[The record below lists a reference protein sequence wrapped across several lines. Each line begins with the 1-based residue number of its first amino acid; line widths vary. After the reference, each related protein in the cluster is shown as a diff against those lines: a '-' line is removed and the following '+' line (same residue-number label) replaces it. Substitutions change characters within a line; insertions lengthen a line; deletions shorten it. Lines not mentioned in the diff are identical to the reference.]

1 MVVDCVKTWNLPGK
15 DVEELLDRVGITT
28 SKSPIPDDTRPPYSP
43 SGLRLG
49 APAMT
54 TRGMKEADTE
64 QLVTFMLQAI
74 TKRADETALKRLH
87 EEVKAFCL
95 KFPVPGISN

>member
-15 DVEELLDRVGITT
+15 DIEELLDRVGITT
-28 SKSPIPDDTRPPYSP
+28 SKSPVPDDTRPPYSP

-49 APAMT
+49 SPAMT

-64 QLVTFMLQAI
+64 QLVSFMLQAI
-74 TKRADETALKRLH
+74 GKRGDEGALRKLH
-87 EEVKAFCL
+87 EEVKAFCRG
-95 KFPVPGISN
+95 FPVPGIAA